1 MTESVD
7 GAPSHAPV
15 EGVLFDLDDTLLD
28 LRAAQLP
35 AFAETVRVQWPQ
47 APDEGS
53 AAFAGAAEHFAADLG
68 GHYPRY
74 LAGELDFLGQRLARA
89 RDALARLGAPADR
102 TEPDA
107 GLWTDGYEKRVRSHW
122 RVFDDVVAA
131 LAGLRAAGVGVGIVT
146 NNVEAYQRGKAD
158 AIGLADVAVLVGSDT
173 AGAPKPDPA
182 PFLEGCRRLGL
193 PPERV
198 ACVGDS
204 LENDVRGAQAAGL
217 VPVWLRRPV
226 PGQTPA
232 AGEAAMQ
239 GPAWDASERT
249 WWIDGL
255 GALAAW
261 FPAAGMDLASTGNA
275 V

>member
-53 AAFAGAAEHFAADLG
+53 AAFAGAAQHFAADLG

-89 RDALARLGAPADR
+89 RDALARLGAPADH

-158 AIGLADVAVLVGSDT
+158 AIGLADVAVLVVAAEQVVADVPDAVTALDPDRPLTWISGPSATSDIEL
-173 AGAPKPDPA
+173 DRV
-182 PFLEGCRRLGL
+182 EGVHGPRRLH
-193 PPERV
+193 V
-198 ACVGDS
+198 V
-204 LENDVRGAQAAGL
+204 L
-217 VPVWLRRPV
+217 VV
-226 PGQTPA
+226 P
-232 AGEAAMQ
+232 
-239 GPAWDASERT
+239 
-249 WWIDGL
+249 
-255 GALAAW
+255 
-261 FPAAGMDLASTGNA
+261 
-275 V
+275 